1 VTERHQS
8 GKELFSIPLCYAA
21 FLYIPRALML
31 MKTNLNLISLKASNY
46 NLSHTFWFFPS
57 STLGAFR
64 SQFNSSSSFSRA
76 RHKIFARLLSWIIFS
91 YYEVLFAI
99 LNFWAFLKFSF
110 FWTHYDFAEVCEGTW
125 GGKKLCRKFN

>member
-99 LNFWAFLKFSF
+99 LNFWAFFEILFLLNSLWF
-110 FWTHYDFAEVCEGTW
+110 CRSLW
-125 GGKKLCRKFN
+125 GYLGREKIMQKI